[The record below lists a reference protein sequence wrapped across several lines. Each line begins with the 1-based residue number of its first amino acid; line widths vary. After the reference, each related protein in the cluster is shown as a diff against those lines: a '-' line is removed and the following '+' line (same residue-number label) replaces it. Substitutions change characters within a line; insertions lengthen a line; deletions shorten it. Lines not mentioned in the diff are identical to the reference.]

1 MTDAEII
8 LLNYKHYA
16 SLFPKTC
23 PKCHRVFATL
33 RDYIVSTAPVGPTIS
48 YDIELGEW
56 QPATPLG
63 AAALA
68 NCPCGTTIALTTEGI
83 PVDDIH
89 AMLEWIKAETTRRGV
104 SAEQLL
110 GYLRDEVRK
119 MALAGGP
126 T

>member
-1 MTDAEII
+1 MTDDQII

-23 PKCHRVFATL
+23 PKCRRVFETL
-33 RDYIVSTAPVGPTIS
+33 RDYILATTPVGPTIS
-48 YDIELGEW
+48 YDVEMNDW
-56 QPATPLG
+56 RPPTPLG

-68 NCPCGTTIALTTEGI
+68 NCPCGTTLGLTTEGI
-83 PVDDIH
+83 PLDDIH
-89 AMLEWIKAETTRRGV
+89 AMLEWIKCETESRGV

-126 T
+126 K